1 MTKQILVVAAHP
13 DDEVLGCGGTLA
25 KHTDM
30 GDEIHLVFLAN
41 GESSRPV
48 ELQNQNQR
56 ESALEQ
62 VCEQLQV
69 ATCIELDFP
78 DNQMDELPLL
88 HVVQKLEQVTSH
100 LQPEIIYTH
109 HSGDLNIDHRIC
121 HEAVLTCFR
130 PQPSSSLKQILCFE
144 VNSSTEWRFNRNAQ
158 FCPNHFVDISDYV
171 DNKTALLNIYQQ
183 EMREFPHTR
192 SIQAVM
198 DLATV
203 RGTTIGFAAAEAFEV
218 VWQKG

>member
-78 DNQMDELPLL
+78 DNQMDELPMLQ
-88 HVVQKLEQVTSH
+88 VVQKLEQVTSH

-130 PQPSSSLKQILCFE
+130 PQPSSTLKRILSFE

>member
-1 MTKQILVVAAHP
+1 MTRQILVVAAHP

-25 KHTDM
+25 KHADM

-88 HVVQKLEQVTSH
+88 QVVQKLEQVTSH

-130 PQPSSSLKQILCFE
+130 PQPSPSLKQILCFE

-192 SIQAVM
+192 SIEAVM
-198 DLATV
+198 NLTTV